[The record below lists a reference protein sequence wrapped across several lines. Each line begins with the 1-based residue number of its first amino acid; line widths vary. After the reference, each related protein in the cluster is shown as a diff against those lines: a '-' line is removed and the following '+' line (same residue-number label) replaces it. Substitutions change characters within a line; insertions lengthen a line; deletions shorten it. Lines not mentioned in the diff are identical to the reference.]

1 LSGIFFCE
9 SELSGARWY
18 AALAAALL
26 AGCTPSASTPPASEV
41 NLAGFPPA
49 FRDGYNDGC
58 RSATGLRRRDD
69 KRFADD
75 RQYASGWRDG
85 LDMCKRKKG

>member
-1 LSGIFFCE
+1 M
-9 SELSGARWY
+9 
-18 AALAAALL
+18 AAVLAAA
-26 AGCTPSASTPPASEV
+26 CTGNSSKPPSSSV

-58 RSATGLRRRDD
+58 RSATGTSRRDD
-69 KRFADD
+69 KRFAQD

-85 LDMCKRKKG
+85 FDMCKRK

>member
-1 LSGIFFCE
+1 MRN
-9 SELSGARWY
+9 RWR
-18 AALAAALL
+18 AAALSAVL
-26 AGCTPSASTPPASEV
+26 AAGCSPTPSKAPASSV

-49 FRDGYNDGC
+49 FQDGYNDGC
-58 RSATGLRRRDD
+58 RSARGPSRRDD

-85 LDMCKRKKG
+85 FDMCKRKKG